1 MIANLVRTNRIYLSK
16 VFTQTER
23 LFCHF
28 CTAHASYIK
37 KDQFYKQ
44 STNFVLPPTYLP
56 TLDVKRQYSIGDYD
70 KLWQSVT
77 SGRGK
82 GRSGKKKSIP
92 KNVAGEFLKFGSA
105 GVTYRGLNAPV
116 LPRQEP
122 RELKDGKKDRQPR
135 KFQRGWAGTSW
146 PGKSAGPPSSLD
158 GEIVQGF
165 KSIVIE
171 VKRISATKKSGRHR
185 QISAIVAVGNENGSI
200 GWALGKA
207 SSAVKAVKKAKN
219 KAINYL
225 HYIPICDGHT
235 IYHDLRT
242 KVKSTEI
249 KFERKV
255 PGYGRRC
262 QRIVRAICELAG
274 IQDIRCKVV
283 GRTTPLTVVRC
294 AFQGLKMQETHQEL
308 AERLGKH
315 VVEFR
320 PEQGNQPIIVASP
333 SPEAVKRRLENERK
347 CKEEDITVAF
357 DPYQGAH
364 RPKSLEAI
372 KGDFSEVLADA
383 Q

>member
-1 MIANLVRTNRIYLSK
+1 MIGNLVRANRIFLSK

-23 LFCHF
+23 SFCHF
-28 CTAHASYIK
+28 CTTHASYIQ

-44 STNFVLPPTYLP
+44 STKFILPSTYLP
-56 TLDVKRQYSIGDYD
+56 SLDLKRQYSIGDYD

-92 KNVAGEFLKFGSA
+92 KNVDGEFLKFGSEGA
-105 GVTYRGLNAPV
+105 TYLGLNAPV

-122 RELKDGKKDRQPR
+122 RELKDGKKDKGKR
-135 KFQRGWAGTSW
+135 KLTRGWAGTSW
-146 PGKSAGPPSSLD
+146 PGKSAGPPSSLN
-158 GEIVQGF
+158 GEIVPGF

-171 VKRISATKKSGRHR
+171 VKRISATKKTGRHR
-185 QISAIVAVGNENGSI
+185 EISAIIAVGNENGSI
-200 GWALGKA
+200 GWAIGKGP
-207 SSAVKAVKKAKN
+207 SAVRAVKRAKN
-219 KAINYL
+219 KAVNYL

-235 IYHDLRT
+235 IYHDLHT

-308 AERLGKH
+308 AERIGKH

-320 PEQGNQPIIVASP
+320 PEKGNQPIIVASP

-347 CKEEDITVAF
+347 CVKEDITVAF
-357 DPYQGAH
+357 DPYRGAH

-383 Q
+383 H